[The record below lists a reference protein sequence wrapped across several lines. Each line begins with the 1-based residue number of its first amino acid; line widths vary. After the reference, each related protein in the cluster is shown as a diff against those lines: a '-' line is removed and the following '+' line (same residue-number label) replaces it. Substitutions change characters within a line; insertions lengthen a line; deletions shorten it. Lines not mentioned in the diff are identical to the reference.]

1 MAKNTK
7 PKEVEEIKPECCLT
21 CEYLLTCAEVA
32 GAKCRSYKP
41 KEIDKEAVSTRYL
54 EILKQLTDLTNEL
67 VIVET
72 EMKIASIIP
81 VIKPKEPEIPALT
94 ARNKKIVELLEQGVS
109 VEEIAKQLKLDPKTV
124 AKEIGY
130 LTKIRA
136 LDNNKTLAK
145 KGNKVVVL
153 QTA

>member
-7 PKEVEEIKPECCLT
+7 PKEVKEVKAECCLT
-21 CEYLLTCAEVA
+21 CKYLLTCAEVA
-32 GAKCRSYKP
+32 GAKCRNYER
-41 KEIDKEAVSTRYL
+41 KEIDKEAISTRYL

-67 VIVET
+67 VIIET
-72 EMKIASIIP
+72 EMKIVEEVGIL
-81 VIKPKEPEIPALT
+81 PEQPEEKPALS
-94 ARNKKIVELLEQGVS
+94 ARNKKIIALMEQGLS
-109 VEEIAKQLKLDPKTV
+109 VEEIAKQLGLKIETV
-124 AKEIGY
+124 MKEIGY

-136 LDNNKTLAK
+136 LNNKTLQK